1 MYKLHLVMFR
11 HRFLIALCSSILI
24 CYSSDLT
31 AQVSNP
37 SWGEAF
43 VQDTVTK
50 IEVTLDSADLAW
62 MLAQENLTSDDYQQA
77 TFVYT
82 DSDGNTH
89 QYTGVGLRL
98 RGNTSRFA
106 QKKSFKLDMNEYGGT
121 EDFYNLGKINL
132 KGSHNDPSLIRE
144 RLAYYYMRQMGGAAA
159 RVNNVALYI
168 NGEYKGLYVN
178 VEQIDKDF
186 VKERF
191 GNKTGNLY
199 KCLYGAS
206 LRTSDDVWNDNVFE
220 LKTNETIN
228 DRSDLIELIDV
239 LNNTS
244 AAEFKTEIEQVLD
257 IDQLLRYL
265 AVEVMTGHWD
275 GYSFN
280 KNNYYLYHNSSTG
293 KFEVIMY
300 DCDNTFGIDWFG
312 VDWALRNVYTWG
324 FTGEQRPM
332 FWRVLEVP
340 EYRAQFT
347 ANLRF
352 LVDGEF
358 NSSIFPWIDQ
368 LIEQNKS
375 AAMAD
380 TYRTLDYG
388 FDSTAYVTS
397 SKTAFGAHVK
407 YGIEP
412 FISQRFNSTKLQLDW
427 PQGLVELSDEK
438 AFSWFTEPGKLIVQ
452 PNSFTNGHFQLNVFE
467 MSGKLLKQSA
477 LNATEG
483 AQMLLPQGL
492 YLIEIS
498 GDSGTQVFKTFIP

>member
-1 MYKLHLVMFR
+1 MLKSCFRIGFIGALVLSF
-11 HRFLIALCSSILI
+11 ALSGNG
-24 CYSSDLT
+24 
-31 AQVSNP
+31 QVTNP
-37 SWGEAF
+37 AWGEEF

-77 TFVYT
+77 AFVYT

-106 QKKSFKLDMNEYGGT
+106 QKKSFKIDMNEYGGS

-132 KGSHNDPSLIRE
+132 KGSHNDPSMIRE

-159 RVNNVALYI
+159 RVNNVELYI

-186 VKERF
+186 VKDRF

-244 AAEFKTEIEQVLD
+244 ASEFKTEIEKVLD

-312 VDWALRNVYTWG
+312 IDWALRNVYTWG

-397 SKTAFGAHVK
+397 AKTAFGAHVK

-412 FISQRFNSTKLQLDW
+412 YINQRFYSTKLQLDW
-427 PQGLVELSDEK
+427 PQGMVELDAEQT
-438 AFSWFTEPGKLIVQ
+438 FSWFTETGKIIVQ
-452 PNSFTNGHFQLNVFE
+452 PSAYASGRFQINVFE
-467 MSGKLLKQSA
+467 TDGRLVAQNSM
-477 LNATEG
+477 NAADG
-483 AQMLLPQGL
+483 AEIQLSQGL
-492 YLIEIS
+492 YLVELKGES
-498 GDSGTQVFKTFIP
+498 GRQVIKVFVP